1 MAGVFVEID
10 LAEVATALRGME
22 ARLINTEPLMA
33 EIGEILISQSMD
45 SFENQEAPDGTPWE
59 PSQRA
64 LAEGGQTLIDSGQLR
79 ASISSEAL
87 PDEVTVASSKVY
99 AAIHQFGG
107 EAGRGHAVTLP
118 ARPFVPDIDSVDM
131 AEIHDAIN
139 RHFAGVGL

>member
-10 LAEVATALRGME
+10 LAEVAAALRDM
-22 ARLINTEPLMA
+22 RRMLIDTDPLMD
-33 EIGEILISQSMD
+33 EIGEIIVSQAQD

-64 LAEGGQTLIDSGQLR
+64 LAEGGQTLVDSGQLLD
-79 ASISSEAL
+79 SISSEVL
-87 PDEVTVASSKVY
+87 PDEVVIGSNKVY

-118 ARPFVPDIDSVDM
+118 ARPFVPDEDSVDM
-131 AEIHDAIN
+131 AEINAAIA
-139 RHFAGVGL
+139 RHFAEAGL